1 MANAAEGWC
10 QDSAARFMPKV
21 YESLKNDI
29 TIISARTRYEK
40 IYPNNYQR
48 WKIEAF
54 LETRADMDE
63 EAVTN
68 LIAIGD
74 DDFEI

>member
-1 MANAAEGWC
+1 MGLLEI
-10 QDSAARFMPKV
+10 SATRFLPKV
-21 YESLKNDI
+21 REVIKDNV
-29 TIISARTRYEK
+29 TIISARSNYK
-40 IYPNNYQR
+40 SLYPKDPLR